1 MYMQKTHLIRL
12 YKSNFLLNKE
22 LSYFEN
28 NAGPDQ
34 LLSEKADQDQQFVAI
49 WVSTRET
56 PVFRGL

>member
-12 YKSNFLLNKE
+12 YKSMLNKE

-28 NAGPDQ
+28 NAGLDQ

>member
-12 YKSNFLLNKE
+12 YKSMLNKE
-22 LSYFEN
+22 LSYFED

-56 PVFRGL
+56 PVFGGL